1 MSIGTDREEGTG
13 TIIVDKVRLPKRFNV
28 LLYND
33 DYTTMEFVI
42 EVLQTVFRKNK
53 NEAMSIML
61 QVHGEGKGKCG
72 VYTYEIAEIKVAK
85 VLQMSRGQGH
95 PLKCTMEEE

>member
-13 TIIVDKVRLPKRFNV
+13 TIIIDKVRLPKRFAV

-42 EVLQTVFRKNK
+42 EVLQKVFRKNK

-72 VYTYEIAEIKVAK
+72 VYTYETAEMKVSR